1 MNSTKFELSG
11 LENPESYLQEIL
23 IEWKFL
29 NLSIFP
35 NLSPELR
42 KTALKSEIFGSKNGI
57 NRYLISQI
65 A

>member
-1 MNSTKFELSG
+1 MNSTKFELRG

-42 KTALKSEIFGSKNGI
+42 TTALKSEILGSKNGI

>member
-42 KTALKSEIFGSKNGI
+42 TTALKSEIFGSKNGI
-57 NRYLISQI
+57 NRHLISQI